1 MEPRGTREKKS
12 RHDISLFP
20 FIYHLCIHIFIII
33 YTFFAATFIVLLY
46 QLASIHVY
54 AKVISVRVRN
64 EIFRSGFLGAV
75 VQLTQVLGNDVIEAL
90 TSDVIK
96 TLAQADITK

>member
-1 MEPRGTREKKS
+1 M
-12 RHDISLFP
+12 
-20 FIYHLCIHIFIII
+20 
-33 YTFFAATFIVLLY
+33 FFSAAIIVLLY

-54 AKVISVRVRN
+54 GKVISVRVRN

-75 VQLTQVLGNDVIEAL
+75 VQLTHVLGDDVIKAL

-96 TLAQADITK
+96 TLPQADIAKYPCDLFKDVSP